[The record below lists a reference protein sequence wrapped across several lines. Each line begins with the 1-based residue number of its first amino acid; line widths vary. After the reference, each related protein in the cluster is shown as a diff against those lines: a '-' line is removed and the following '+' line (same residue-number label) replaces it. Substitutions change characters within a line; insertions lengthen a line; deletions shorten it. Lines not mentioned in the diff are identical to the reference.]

1 MIEVFDTLKKIFNAH
16 GYRLYVIGGT
26 SRDYLLKR
34 ELTDYDFVTDATP
47 SEMKEFLPDA
57 NYRFEKYG
65 SVRVK
70 VNNIKV
76 DLTTL
81 RKENS
86 YLDSRHPKDI
96 VFIKNL
102 EEDYVRRDF
111 TINAIYIDENYKII
125 DFCGGISDLEN
136 KIIRFIGDP
145 KTRIKEDPLRIYRAE
160 RFAQV
165 LGFTLHPKTK
175 KAMEECHDE
184 VEKLNP
190 EKIKE
195 EMRKGLKL

>member
-1 MIEVFDTLKKIFNAH
+1 MIEVFDKLKKVFNHH

-47 SEMKEFLPDA
+47 SEMKEFLTDA
-57 NYRFEKYG
+57 NYRFEEYG

-70 VNNIKV
+70 VDGIKV

-81 RKENS
+81 RKEKS
-86 YLDSRHPKDI
+86 YADSRHPKEI
-96 VFIKNL
+96 IFVKNL
-102 EEDYVRRDF
+102 NEDYVRRDF
-111 TINAIYIDENYKII
+111 TINAIYIDENYKIV

-145 KTRIKEDPLRIYRAE
+145 KERIKEDPLRIYRAK

-165 LGFTLHPKTK
+165 LGFNIEEETE
-175 KAMEECHDE
+175 KAMDELMGE

-195 EMRKGLKL
+195 EMRKGLKI